1 MPQPPTRE
9 AAASALLTAAPRGA
23 APTPERVVLHEGRA
37 LMEEGRVYSKGVGA
51 SCSRHNPRPVH
62 PDPRGVEAVLK
73 RQGPEPTSDHH
84 LPAPSERHAGSQW
97 GADLG
102 EDAGRCRKNPA
113 AQCPRR

>member
-1 MPQPPTRE
+1 MPQSPTRE
-9 AAASALLTAAPRGA
+9 AAASALLTAGPRGA
-23 APTPERVVLHEGRA
+23 APTSERVVLHEGRA
-37 LMEEGRVYSKGVGA
+37 LMEESRVYSKGVGA

-102 EDAGRCRKNPA
+102 EDVGRCRKNPA